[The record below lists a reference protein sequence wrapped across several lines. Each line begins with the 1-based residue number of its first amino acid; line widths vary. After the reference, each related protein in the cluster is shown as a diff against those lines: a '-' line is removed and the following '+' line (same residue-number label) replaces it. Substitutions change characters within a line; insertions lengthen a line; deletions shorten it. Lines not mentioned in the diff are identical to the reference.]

1 MHKTSLII
9 LLVIFFSSAF
19 AVEKTGNC
27 APEESSRL
35 KIENYTFK
43 ADRKIHAPGDHQK
56 FIILQQEFKRPQDV
70 TLACLSCH
78 TERHEEVM
86 INNHFSWDRQEEI
99 LNHGQ
104 VSVGKKNIL
113 NNFCVGIGSN
123 EAMCTKCHAGYG
135 WVDTT
140 FNFQAK
146 ENIDCLVCHDKTG
159 TYEKGNG
166 GMPTTKTDLNLVA
179 QNVGLSSAEN
189 CGSCHFVG
197 GGGNNVKH
205 GDLEKAML
213 NSDRNLD
220 VHMAKEGE
228 DMSCTD
234 CHVTENHNITG
245 KLYALSSENSDRV
258 SCEQCHTQAPHSKKI
273 LNRHTDRVACQTCH
287 IPTYA
292 KANPTKIYWD
302 WSTAG
307 KRTENGGM
315 IETKDSLGNVIYFS
329 KKGSFVWGKN
339 IEPEYRWFNGLAGH
353 HLITDQIDTI
363 PVQINTLDG
372 SYGDKGENTR
382 SLAPS
387 KIWPVKIMRGKQP
400 YDLKYNTLL
409 QPKVV
414 GPKGSGAFWADFDW
428 AESLAKGSAYVHQPF
443 SGEYGF
449 VETEMYWPLNHQ
461 VAPAS
466 ESLSCTACHARGE
479 DSRISQ
485 LSGFYLPGRDHFYWA
500 DLLGILL
507 VGSTF
512 LGVLIHGGLRVFFN
526 KNTEN

>member
-1 MHKTSLII
+1 MKKSVSI
-9 LLVIFFSSAF
+9 LLLFFVFVWVALGRSDDKSTF
-19 AVEKTGNC
+19 QPKNLT
-27 APEESSRL
+27 L
-35 KIENYTFK
+35 ENYTYK
-43 ADRKIHAPGDHQK
+43 ADRKINSSVDHRK
-56 FIILQQEFKRPQDV
+56 FAILQQKFNRPQDV

-78 TERHEEVM
+78 TERHSEVM
-86 INNHFSWDRQEEI
+86 VNNHFTWQRKEVI
-99 LNHGQ
+99 LNHGA
-104 VSVGKKNIL
+104 VEIGKKNIL

-135 WVDTT
+135 WTDTT

-166 GMPTTKTDLNLVA
+166 GMPTPDTDLNLVA
-179 QNVGLSSAEN
+179 QNVGFSSSEN
-189 CGSCHFVG
+189 CGYCHFVG

-205 GDLEKAML
+205 GDLDKAML
-213 NSDRNLD
+213 KADRNLD

-258 SCEQCHTQAPHSKKI
+258 TCEQCHTTAPHQKNI

-292 KANPTKIYWD
+292 KANPTKTYWD

-307 KRTENGGM
+307 KLDENGNP
-315 IETKDSLGNVIYFS
+315 IEIKDSLGQVVYFS
-329 KKGSFVWGKN
+329 KKGNFTWGQN

-353 HLITDQIDTI
+353 QLITDIIDTI
-363 PVQINTLDG
+363 PVQLNSLDG
-372 SYGDKGENTR
+372 SYGDKGLNTR

-387 KIWPVKIMRGKQP
+387 KIWPIKIMRGKQP
-400 YDLKYNTLL
+400 YDTEYNTLL

-414 GPKGSGAFWADFDW
+414 GPKGSGAFWADYDW
-428 AESLAKGSAYVHQPF
+428 EKALEKGNEYIHHPY
-443 SGEYGF
+443 SGHFGF
-449 VETEMYWPLNHQ
+449 IETEMYWPLNHQ
-461 VAPAS
+461 VAPADQA
-466 ESLSCTACHARGE
+466 LNCADCHVRGE
-479 DSRISQ
+479 QSR
-485 LSGFYLPGRDHFYWA
+485 LSELGGFYLPGRDRYPWA
-500 DLLGILL
+500 DYIGIFLI
-507 VGSTF
+507 VSTF
-512 LGVLIHGGLRVFFN
+512 IGVLIHGGLRIFFTN
-526 KNTEN
+526 NNEH